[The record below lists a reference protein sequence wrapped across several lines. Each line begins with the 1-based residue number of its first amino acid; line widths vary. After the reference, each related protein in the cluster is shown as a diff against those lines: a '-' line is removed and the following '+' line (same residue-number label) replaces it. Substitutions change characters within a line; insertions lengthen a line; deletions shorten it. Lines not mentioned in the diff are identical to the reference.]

1 MADIP
6 YNSPKAICTAS
17 QIRSKLESKL
27 KLRLGESK
35 IVGPLDPY
43 IRKMCE
49 QGMIDEATRD
59 ELIKVSLYCEEVL
72 LTSHMKE
79 IPPFEQ
85 LVEWSKLI
93 DTL

>member
-27 KLRLGESK
+27 RVMLGEQRL
-35 IVGPLDPY
+35 IGPLDPY
-43 IRKMCE
+43 IKKACE
-49 QGMIDEATRD
+49 LGKIDEVTRD
-59 ELIKVSLYCEEVL
+59 TLIKVSLYCEEVL
-72 LTSHMKE
+72 LTSHMTE
-79 IPPFEQ
+79 IPPFET
-85 LVEWSKLI
+85 LVEWSKLV